1 VTVAGCAGWGF
12 DAHRFGGSGPVLLA
26 GVVADSTR
34 GLKATSDGDVVAHA
48 VADALLGASAL
59 GDLGALFPSDDP
71 RWAGADSM
79 QLLEIV
85 NEQCSIAGLTV
96 SHLDVTVI
104 AEKVRVAPIRDEI
117 RARLA
122 SSLHL
127 DPGCVSIKATSTDGM
142 GFTGRDEGMAAVAV
156 AVGERPVPST
166 R

>member
-34 GLKATSDGDVVAHA
+34 GLKATSDGDVVAH
-48 VADALLGASAL
+48 AL